1 MKYRPRKFDKYRL
14 KIVYYNCYIIIV
26 MKSSITLPLL
36 YLYILGNTNMWCSAL
51 YVEEDPVR
59 IAIDQNETFKS
70 PLILA
75 IEFKKPRERR
85 EAKTSF

>member
-1 MKYRPRKFDKYRL
+1 
-14 KIVYYNCYIIIV
+14 
-26 MKSSITLPLL
+26 MKSSITLPSL
-36 YLYILGNTNMWCSAL
+36 YLYILANTNMWCSAL

-75 IEFKKPRERR
+75 IEFKKPKERR
-85 EAKTSF
+85 EAKTSFKKKRICVGFETSGQLSQESTLSNIG

>member
-1 MKYRPRKFDKYRL
+1 MKYRPRNFDKYRL

-26 MKSSITLPLL
+26 MKSSITLPSL
-36 YLYILGNTNMWCSAL
+36 YLYILASTNMWCSAL

-70 PLILA
+70 LLILA
-75 IEFKKPRERR
+75 IEFKKPKERR

>member
-1 MKYRPRKFDKYRL
+1 
-14 KIVYYNCYIIIV
+14 
-26 MKSSITLPLL
+26 
-36 YLYILGNTNMWCSAL
+36 MWCSAL

-75 IEFKKPRERR
+75 IEFKKPKERR

>member
-1 MKYRPRKFDKYRL
+1 
-14 KIVYYNCYIIIV
+14 
-26 MKSSITLPLL
+26 MKSSITLPSL
-36 YLYILGNTNMWCSAL
+36 YLYILANTNMWCSAL

-75 IEFKKPRERR
+75 IEIKKPKERR